1 MTPAALVGGPSLRAR
16 LADPDVRRLA
26 ALNGLGGACVLAS
39 YAWGF
44 LARPDA
50 VGALWGGVPESIRP
64 LYTLN
69 MLLAAAGYFLFAPFI
84 LFRLPPAATSIAGGF
99 GYGFFHASFALV
111 LFPSALWMPLTF
123 LLVDHPSEGLFWLVR
138 LDLAAVAVGSLALL
152 YALLALTEPR
162 SPRGRALAVAGLV
175 PFCIQTVLL
184 DAIVWPAFF
193 GS

>member
-1 MTPAALVGGPSLRAR
+1 VTARAIASGPSLRAR

-26 ALNGLGGACVLAS
+26 RLNAIGGACVLAS

-69 MLLAAAGYFLFAPFI
+69 MLLAAAGYFLFTPFV
-84 LFRLPPAATSIAGGF
+84 LFRLPPAATRVAGGF
-99 GYGFFHASFALV
+99 GYGLFHRAYALV
-111 LFPSALWMPLTF
+111 LFPSALWLPLTF
-123 LLVDHPSEGLFWLVR
+123 LLVDHPSEVLFWLVR
-138 LDLAAVAVGSLALL
+138 LDLAAVALGSLGLLCALF
-152 YALLALTEPR
+152 ALVEPR
-162 SPRGRALAVAGLV
+162 PAPGRALALAGLV
-175 PFCIQTVLL
+175 PFCIQTVAL